1 MEKIRDLL
9 NLRIFRFLGVGG
21 FCAGLSL
28 IIMYVLTSI
37 IHINYL
43 ISTVITIV
51 VTNFIGFYLN
61 KYYTFQTKKKLFWRE
76 LWKYYSVMLSSYI
89 LNVFAM
95 YVLVDLVNIWYLYA
109 NILLMA
115 VLTPFNYFF
124 HKKWSFKKKEASS
137 NK

>member
-43 ISTVITIV
+43 ISTVITII

-115 VLTPFNYFF
+115 ILTPFNYFF
-124 HKKWSFKKKEASS
+124 HKKWSFNKKKPSS

>member
-28 IIMYVLTSI
+28 IMMYVLTSL

-43 ISTVITIV
+43 ISTFITIIA
-51 VTNFIGFYLN
+51 TNFIGFYLN

-115 VLTPFNYFF
+115 ILTPFNYLF
-124 HKKWSFKKKEASS
+124 HKKWSFKKKNSS
-137 NK
+137 QPK

>member
-43 ISTVITIV
+43 ISTVITII

-61 KYYTFQTKKKLFWRE
+61 KYYTFQTKK
-76 LWKYYSVMLSSYI
+76 SYFGVSYGNTI
-89 LNVFAM
+89 ALC
-95 YVLVDLVNIWYLYA
+95 YLVISLTFLPCMS
-109 NILLMA
+109 LLI
-115 VLTPFNYFF
+115 
-124 HKKWSFKKKEASS
+124 
-137 NK
+137 

>member
-1 MEKIRDLL
+1 MGKLRDIL

-28 IIMYVLTSI
+28 IMMFILTSLI
-37 IHINYL
+37 QINYL
-43 ISTVITIV
+43 ISSVITIL

-89 LNVFAM
+89 FNIFAM
-95 YVLVDLVNIWYLYA
+95 YVLVDLINIWYLYA
-109 NILLMA
+109 NMLLIA
-115 VLTPFNYFF
+115 VLTPVNYFF
-124 HKKWSFKKKEASS
+124 HKKWSFRKKV
-137 NK
+137 

>member
-43 ISTVITIV
+43 ISTVITII

-109 NILLMA
+109 NILLMGI
-115 VLTPFNYFF
+115 LTPFNYFF
-124 HKKWSFKKKEASS
+124 HKKWSFNKKKASS

>member
-43 ISTVITIV
+43 ISTVITII

-115 VLTPFNYFF
+115 ILTPFNYFF
-124 HKKWSFKKKEASS
+124 HKKWSFNKKKPSS
-137 NK
+137 K

>member
-28 IIMYVLTSI
+28 IIMYILTSI

-43 ISTVITIV
+43 ISTVITII

-115 VLTPFNYFF
+115 ILTPFNYFF
-124 HKKWSFKKKEASS
+124 HKKWSFNKKKPSS
-137 NK
+137 K

>member
-1 MEKIRDLL
+1 MEKIRDIL

-28 IIMYVLTSI
+28 IIMYILTSL

-43 ISTVITIV
+43 ISTIITILT
-51 VTNFIGFYLN
+51 TNFIGFYLN

-95 YVLVDLVNIWYLYA
+95 YILVDLVNIWYLYA

-115 VLTPFNYFF
+115 ILTPFNYFF
-124 HKKWSFKKKEASS
+124 HKKWSFRK
-137 NK
+137 NKSTQNK